1 MTDDTDKTC
10 SACGEG
16 KLLLQVARDIVEY
29 KGQTT
34 EMDRYYYLCNTC
46 GSELANG
53 KQIDHNAKLM
63 TIFCKKVDG
72 LLSGVEVRAI
82 RERLGLSEEEASRV
96 FKGGPT
102 PFSKFENDD
111 EIQSAETDRLLRQ
124 AAEDPD
130 AFMQARDKVIASP
143 PGSHVRPKESA
154 SPAPMPG

>member
-53 KQIDHNAKLM
+53 KQIDLNAKLM

-82 RERLGLSEEEASRV
+82 RERLGLSEEEASRAYSRAGQHH
-96 FKGGPT
+96 FPNSRMT
-102 PFSKFENDD
+102 TRSKVRKRTG
-111 EIQSAETDRLLRQ
+111 SCARRLKTRMLSC
-124 AAEDPD
+124 
-130 AFMQARDKVIASP
+130 K
-143 PGSHVRPKESA
+143 
-154 SPAPMPG
+154 PATR